1 MSYAIHIPPAPASLL
16 ETLPPRAQA
25 AVRVRLA
32 RLAEA
37 AEAWPVGDARWATLA
52 RQTEEELVF
61 YANGCCVHLGL
72 EPERR
77 RLVVHGVGRVL
88 VHLPARCA

>member
-16 ETLPPRAQA
+16 ETLSPRTRA
-25 AVRVRLA
+25 AVQVRLA

-37 AEAWPVGDARWATLA
+37 AEAWPAGDARWGALA
-52 RQTEEELVF
+52 RLADDELVF
-61 YANGCCVHLGL
+61 YASGCCVHLGL

>member
-16 ETLPPRAQA
+16 ETLPPQVRATVQG
-25 AVRVRLA
+25 RLA
-32 RLAEA
+32 RMAEA
-37 AEAWPVGDARWATLA
+37 AESWPVGDARWGSLA
-52 RQTEEELVF
+52 RQADEELVF

-88 VHLPARCA
+88 VHLSSPRS